1 MQWIPV
7 DSAVARYALDE
18 HADERRWLP
27 QACPAP
33 ARLALL
39 GRQKTAKPEW

>member
-27 QACPAP
+27 PGYPAL
-33 ARLALL
+33 ARLTWPRR
-39 GRQKTAKPEW
+39 RQ